1 MGKCFGR
8 NSCWKL
14 YLLSRIDVTRA
25 LGPFTFTPLHISC
38 IQLRDYVYNLF
49 DASFYSVNI
58 VKNLSCCKITMRSVQ
73 VCPQNSKHILKTSSL
88 QGIATWT
95 IICICWVPGSKT
107 HSWNV
112 ESLNILHT
120 TAAVLSWYSK
130 PLYGFGFFSAIHCS
144 VRTQC

>member
-1 MGKCFGR
+1 ML
-8 NSCWKL
+8 WKKFML
-14 YLLSRIDVTRA
+14 EIVLLLRIDVPRA
-25 LGPFTFTPLHISC
+25 LGPFTFTPLDTSC

-49 DASFYSVNI
+49 DACTLCRQYCKIS
-58 VKNLSCCKITMRSVQ
+58 SCCKITMRSVQ
-73 VCPQNSKHILKTSSL
+73 ICPQNSKHILKTSSL